1 MKYPDSF
8 DDFYIDDEQDLEGLE
23 PAVATAVLVH
33 ALEAEVNN
41 GGFDQFFLNSS
52 GRFALQ
58 TVEALHAIGADH
70 TSKLLE
76 QAIRIA
82 YPDGYPD
89 NAADHEDT
97 TDSDDALDRLA
108 ELDEQFLE
116 YDDPLTDL
124 VNQYLE
130 RHDA

>member
-1 MKYPDSF
+1 MKYPESF

-23 PAVATAVLVH
+23 PAVATAVLIH

-70 TSKLLE
+70 TSEILE
-76 QAIRIA
+76 EAIAIA
-82 YPDGYPD
+82 YPDGYPE

-97 TDSDDALDRLA
+97 TDADDALDALG
-108 ELDEQFLE
+108 ELDERFLE
-116 YDDPLTDL
+116 YEDPLTDL
-124 VNQYLE
+124 VNEYLA
-130 RHDA
+130 RHGA

>member
-1 MKYPDSF
+1 MKYPESF
-8 DDFYIDDEQDLEGLE
+8 DDYYIDDEQDLEGLE
-23 PAVATAVLVH
+23 PAVATAVLIH

-76 QAIRIA
+76 EAIAIA
-82 YPDGYPD
+82 YPDGYPE
-89 NAADHEDT
+89 NPADHENT
-97 TDSDDALDRLA
+97 TDSDDALDALG
-108 ELDEQFLE
+108 ELDERFLDYE
-116 YDDPLTDL
+116 DPLTDL
-124 VNQYLE
+124 VNEYLE
-130 RHDA
+130 RHNA